1 MSLLVEFVCMQNC
14 QVENKEKLEFLS
26 YFKMVGVLFFF
37 FTFSY
42 DFTVTFFCVHYV
54 NAWAGKYLIIAPV
67 KFNT

>member
-37 FTFSY
+37 YIF
-42 DFTVTFFCVHYV
+42 
-54 NAWAGKYLIIAPV
+54 L
-67 KFNT
+67 